1 MITYKYEPEK
11 NRVAAYLN
19 DGTEIGE
26 ITYKDKG
33 EVWDANHT
41 FVEPAHR
48 GTPIAG
54 EMLKSL
60 VEKARELHKG
70 IHPTCPYVV
79 KVMDRIPDYHDI
91 LRREP

>member
-79 KVMDRIPDYHDI
+79 KVMDRISDYHDV
-91 LRREP
+91 LRRKP

>member
-1 MITYKYEPEK
+1 MITYKYEPENK
-11 NRVAAYLN
+11 RVAAYI
-19 DGTEIGE
+19 DGKTEIGE
-26 ITYKDKG
+26 ITYKIEG

-54 EMLKSL
+54 EMLRLL
-60 VEKARELHKG
+60 VEKAREFHKD

-79 KVMDRIPDYHDI
+79 KVMDRTPEYHEV
-91 LRREP
+91 LRREL